1 MSAKGNWLE
10 RAANEVLK
18 GIDWL
23 ASPNGQKV
31 VAAGETAAEI
41 VFPPSEPIIA
51 IVNAWIARITTVQ
64 AKASAAADLGAT
76 ASDAQKAT
84 AAIAAVTPD
93 VEAILQQYK
102 LLPLTSE
109 QYKAINDAVVKIATS
124 LIPTPATPAA

>member
-10 RAANEVLK
+10 RAASDVLK
-18 GIDWL
+18 GIEWL

-51 IVNAWIARITTVQ
+51 IVNAWLTRITTVQ
-64 AKASAAADLGAT
+64 AKAAAAADLGAT
-76 ASDAQKAT
+76 ASDGQKAT

-93 VEAILQQYK
+93 IEAILQQYK
-102 LLPLTSE
+102 LLPLTPE
-109 QYKAINDAVVKIATS
+109 QYKAINDAVVTIATS
-124 LIPTPATPAA
+124 LGPSRPAPAA